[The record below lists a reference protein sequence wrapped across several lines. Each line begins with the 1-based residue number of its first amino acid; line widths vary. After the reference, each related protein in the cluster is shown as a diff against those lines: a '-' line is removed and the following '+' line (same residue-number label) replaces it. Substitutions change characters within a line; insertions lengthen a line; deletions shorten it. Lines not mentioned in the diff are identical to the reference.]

1 MPSVTAD
8 DALGRQIG
16 RGLGWSFLN
25 NAIGRL
31 GSFLSGIVIARILV
45 PEEFGVYAVALV
57 VLNVMLSMNELGVS
71 LAVVRRPGSAAP
83 IAPTVTTVALVSSA
97 VLFVASWLAAP
108 AVAVALGSPAATGV
122 VRLLSVGVL
131 IDGVTSVPVAL
142 MTRGFMQRRRLQ
154 IDLIAFVVSTP
165 VTIVLAL
172 VGYGA
177 WGLAWG
183 AVVANLVSGALS
195 VAWAPERY
203 RPGFDRSVIGEL
215 LRFGLPLAGASMLL
229 FLMLNVDYVTVGHVL
244 GATALGLYTM
254 AFNLCS
260 WPSTLVSSAIRRV
273 SMPAFARYAENGK
286 GELGFRRA
294 VFLVTV
300 LTVPLVVLLA
310 CYANELITF
319 LYGDKWA
326 AAAVAV
332 PALAVLG
339 LGRILVEL
347 VYDYLVATG
356 RTMSSLWL
364 HAVWLVALVPAL
376 VLGAHRDG
384 ILGVAIGHA
393 IVVAAVVIPAL
404 AVILK
409 RAGVH
414 LVALLRAVRI
424 PVLGGGGIALSSW
437 LVRESIAAPFWRLA
451 IGGALGI
458 FIYTALVGRRA
469 RHEVQL
475 FLADDTPAVH
485 AGQPD

>member
-1 MPSVTAD
+1 MTAVTAD
-8 DALGRQIG
+8 GALGRQIG

-71 LAVVRRPGSAAP
+71 LAVVRRPGSVAS

-97 VLFVASWLAAP
+97 VLFVGSWLAAP

-142 MTRGFMQRRRLQ
+142 MTRAFMQRRRLQ

-165 VTIVLAL
+165 VTIGLA
-172 VGYGA
+172 VAGYGA

-183 AVVANLVSGALS
+183 AVVANLVSGVLS
-195 VAWAPERY
+195 VVWAPARY

-215 LRFGLPLAGASMLL
+215 LKFGLPLAGASMLL
-229 FLMLNVDYVTVGHVL
+229 FLMLNVDYVTVGHLL

-260 WPSTLVSSAIRRV
+260 WPSTLVSSAVRRV

-286 GELGFRRA
+286 GELGFRRGI
-294 VFLVTV
+294 FLVTV

-310 CYANELITF
+310 CYANELIAF
-319 LYGDKWA
+319 LYGANWVG
-326 AAAVAV
+326 AAVAV
-332 PALAVLG
+332 PTLAVLG
-339 LGRILVEL
+339 LGRILVEI
-347 VYDYLVATG
+347 VYDYLVAIG
-356 RTMSSLWL
+356 RTMSNLWL

-376 VLGAHRDG
+376 VLGALRGG
-384 ILGVAIGHA
+384 ILGVAVGHA
-393 IVVAAVVIPAL
+393 VVVVAVVLPAL
-404 AVILK
+404 VLILK

-414 LVALLRAVRI
+414 IATLLRAVAM
-424 PVLGGGGIALSSW
+424 PVLAGGAIALSSL
-437 LVRESIAAPFWRLA
+437 LVRELIPGSFWRLA
-451 IGGALGI
+451 IGGVLGLGI
-458 FIYTALVGRRA
+458 YGALVGRRA
-469 RHEVQL
+469 RHEVRL
-475 FLADDTPAVH
+475 FLADDAPAVH
-485 AGQPD
+485 TGPAD